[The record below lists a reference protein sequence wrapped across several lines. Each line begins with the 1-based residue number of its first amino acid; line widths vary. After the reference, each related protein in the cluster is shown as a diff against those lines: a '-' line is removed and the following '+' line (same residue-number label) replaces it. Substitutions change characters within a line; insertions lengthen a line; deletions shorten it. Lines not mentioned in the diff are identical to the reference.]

1 MNKLLVIE
9 NLTKIYSSGTPL
21 EVRALKSINLEIEK
35 GVFVYVL
42 GPSGSGKTTLLNMA
56 GLLDYPTAGKI
67 YFKGDDVS
75 LISEKKR
82 AVIRNRS
89 IGFIFQQPSFL
100 PEFTALENVLM
111 PALIGAS
118 DCKAARGRAEEFF
131 EGVGMSARR
140 NHFPS
145 QLSGGELQ
153 RLTILR
159 ALINEPEIIL
169 CDEPTGQLDEDNAA
183 LVLKTLREV
192 ARDGSSSVV
201 FVTHNQALT
210 KDAETVINLRDG
222 RIEN

>member
-1 MNKLLVIE
+1 MLELYQAYSNCQGMMDLCEELIKDAALRAFPGEEPALVTDKPFRRIAVFE
-9 NLTKIYSSGTPL
+9 
-21 EVRALKSINLEIEK
+21 ALKEKTGINFE
-35 GVFVYVL
+35 G
-42 GPSGSGKTTLLNMA
+42 N
-56 GLLDYPTAGKI
+56 
-67 YFKGDDVS
+67 
-75 LISEKKR
+75 SEKKR
-82 AVIRNRS
+82 AVIRNSS

-131 EGVGMSARR
+131 EGVGMSARC

-183 LVLKTLREV
+183 LVMKTLREV

-201 FVTHNQALT
+201 FVTHNQVLT
-210 KDAETVINLRDG
+210 KDAETVINLRGG